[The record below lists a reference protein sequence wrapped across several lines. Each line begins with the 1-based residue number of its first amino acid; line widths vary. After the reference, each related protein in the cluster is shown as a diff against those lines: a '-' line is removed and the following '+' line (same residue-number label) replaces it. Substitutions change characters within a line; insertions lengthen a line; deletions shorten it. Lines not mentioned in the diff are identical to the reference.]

1 MRYATLAVALG
12 ILASGCQPDSQAQH
26 GGSRSKAATLPPE
39 VLAQLDEFRKAR
51 QHASLDLPT
60 LRQIK
65 DEQLDRVILDYV
77 FDRIDRSPE
86 AKRDAVLS
94 LPSAFRTVYLS
105 WLVEAEVLNGGFNQY
120 FWNSSSDF
128 ADLTPAALTEI
139 GSPEAA
145 RIMRQAIVTANA
157 EWPITS
163 RFREEGTV
171 EAFIESYKHTRLND
185 YDGPFTSLA
194 ERFPALRLRYIRA
207 NEQAFV
213 TGETRG

>member
-1 MRYATLAVALG
+1 MRYAALAVALG
-12 ILASGCQPDSQAQH
+12 IVASGCQPDPQAQH
-26 GGSRSKAATLPPE
+26 GISRSKAARLPPE
-39 VLAQLDEFRKAR
+39 LLAQLEDFQKAR
-51 QHASLDLPT
+51 QHTSLDLPT

-65 DEQLDRVILDYV
+65 DEQLDRVILDYI
-77 FDRIDRSPE
+77 FDRIDRSPG
-86 AKRDAVLS
+86 ARRDVVLS

-145 RIMRQAIVTANA
+145 RIMRQAIATANA

-171 EAFIESYKHTRLND
+171 EAFIESYQHTRLND
-185 YDGPFTSLA
+185 YDDPFATLA
-194 ERFPALRLRYIRA
+194 EQFSALRLRYIRA

-213 TGETRG
+213 TEATRG